1 MLELLKEFVGRLLPN
16 DRKVGTSSSANNWFC
31 ELSDIQTSAL
41 KDLFWGEVW
50 GVKVKT
56 SQKLQILS
64 PSLFIQRSQSNC

>member
-50 GVKVKT
+50 GVKVKIARIANT
-56 SQKLQILS
+56 VPVTLYSKVTK
-64 PSLFIQRSQSNC
+64 